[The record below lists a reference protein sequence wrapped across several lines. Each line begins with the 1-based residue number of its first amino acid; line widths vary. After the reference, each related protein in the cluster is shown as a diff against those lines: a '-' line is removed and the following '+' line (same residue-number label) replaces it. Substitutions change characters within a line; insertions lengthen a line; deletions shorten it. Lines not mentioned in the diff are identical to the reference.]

1 MGPKSKYIPS
11 GIKPPLTHFI
21 NTKNRSWNFFFKI
34 FFAAPP
40 TTAADLSELN
50 LHCEENELGA
60 IIVKSTLEK
69 KVESEESEESS
80 DQSFDLM
87 CRETLSSPI
96 NAK

>member
-1 MGPKSKYIPS
+1 M
-11 GIKPPLTHFI
+11 PLCGAKDEHNSCFQSSCQWGLI
-21 NTKNRSWNFFFKI
+21 FFFN
-34 FFAAPP
+34 FTAPT

>member
-1 MGPKSKYIPS
+1 MSIILAFRAHANESWYIF
-11 GIKPPLTHFI
+11 LNVT
-21 NTKNRSWNFFFKI
+21 
-34 FFAAPP
+34 APT

>member
-1 MGPKSKYIPS
+1 M
-11 GIKPPLTHFI
+11 PLCGAKDEHNSCFESSCQWGLI
-21 NTKNRSWNFFFKI
+21 YFFLNFT
-34 FFAAPP
+34 APT